1 MKEFIFFFSVGLQL
15 IFILYSAWMLKSG
28 GFKKNFY
35 FFFPSCLFIIVI
47 LFETIFTFG
56 ANNKRIISNDESL
69 CLLIL
74 TILFSC
80 LPLAI
85 WLIVKKLKETEKEKN
100 EYKNLYTAIFQNSS
114 NDIFLNDPEG
124 RFIDIGEME
133 ADFLEYTRDE
143 MKNLGLQEICVSKH
157 LKNMPEFVD
166 KLKEGEFIFEADLRS
181 KSGKMYPAEIKSR
194 LINNFG
200 KSMIISITH
209 DISERKQI
217 ERKILNAII
226 ETEHRERERFSK
238 DLHDQLGNILSSMNI
253 YCELIKSAT
262 IQEIEKENLM
272 GYFKGLLNDAIASTK
287 EIANNLNPGN
297 IARFGLIV
305 SVQGFCEKISK
316 TGLLKIYFST
326 NLTEDSLS
334 KDIEV
339 NLYKIITELV
349 NNTLKHASADR
360 AYIAISLDNNI
371 LLLKYEDN
379 GHGFDYE
386 KRLKDKNNKGMGLLN
401 ITSRVA
407 AIGGK
412 ISVESNKFIGTRV
425 NIQTN
430 II

>member
-1 MKEFIFFFSVGLQL
+1 MRLL
-15 IFILYSAWMLKSG
+15 L
-28 GFKKNFY
+28 
-35 FFFPSCLFIIVI
+35 
-47 LFETIFTFG
+47 TFG
-56 ANNKRIISNDESL
+56 VNSKRIISNAESL

-85 WLIVKKLKETEKEKN
+85 WLIIKKLKKTEKEKN
-100 EYKNLYTAIFQNSS
+100 EYKNLYTAIFQNSN

-200 KSMIISITH
+200 KSLIISITH

-297 IARFGLIV
+297 IARFGLIA
-305 SVQGFCEKISK
+305 SVQGFCQKISK

-349 NNTLKHASADR
+349 NNTLKTC
-360 AYIAISLDNNI
+360 
-371 LLLKYEDN
+371 
-379 GHGFDYE
+379 F
-386 KRLKDKNNKGMGLLN
+386 
-401 ITSRVA
+401 SR
-407 AIGGK
+407 
-412 ISVESNKFIGTRV
+412 
-425 NIQTN
+425 
-430 II
+430 